1 MRIFRPFRRKTIM
14 EMKLMSI
21 IDDTI
26 ALFSDDLKFAALTPS
41 AIIAAMLS
49 SLICGVIIYLVYRF
63 CYRGVV
69 YSDNF
74 NILLVMITSITGFI
88 IMTISSNVVLSLG
101 MVGAL
106 SIVRFRSAIKD
117 PLDIGFLF
125 WSIAAGITAGA
136 GLYFVALLGTVVI
149 AVIYIVFS
157 MLKMT
162 KRNYLLIVHYNDEA
176 EENVNAVLG
185 AMKYRLKNRT
195 KTAGS
200 NELTIEIKVKN
211 NDTSSLS
218 RFKGIEGVTSVTLLE
233 YNGEY
238 MN

>member
-1 MRIFRPFRRKTIM
+1 M
-14 EMKLMSI
+14 ETQLMSI
-21 IDDTI
+21 VDETLK
-26 ALFSDDLKFAALTPS
+26 LFVDDLNFSALTP
-41 AIIAAMLS
+41 AGIIASMLS
-49 SLICGVIIYLVYRF
+49 ALVCGVIIYLVYRF

-74 NILLVMITSITGFI
+74 NVLLVMITTITGFI

-136 GLYFVALLGTVVI
+136 GLYFVAVIGTVLI

-157 MLKMT
+157 MFKKS
-162 KRNYLLIVHYNDEA
+162 KRNYLLIVHYSDAA
-176 EENVNAVLG
+176 EDNVNAVLG
-185 AMKYRLKNRT
+185 GMRYRLKNKT
-195 KTAGS
+195 KNGDS
-200 NELTIEIKVKN
+200 NEITIEIKVRN
-211 NDTSSLS
+211 NDTSGLS
-218 RFKGIEGVTSVTLLE
+218 RFKGIDGVTSVTLLE

>member
-1 MRIFRPFRRKTIM
+1 M
-14 EMKLMSI
+14 ETRLLSV
-21 IDDTI
+21 IDDTLK
-26 ALFSDDLKFAALTPS
+26 LFGDNLSFTALTP
-41 AIIAAMLS
+41 AGILAAMS
-49 SLICGVIIYLVYRF
+49 TSLLCGIIIYLVYRF

-74 NILLVMITSITGFI
+74 NVLLVMITSITGFI

-125 WSIAAGITAGA
+125 WAIAAGITAGA
-136 GLYFVALLGTVVI
+136 GLYFVAVLGTCVI

-157 MLKMT
+157 MIKRS
-162 KRNYLLIVHYNDEA
+162 KRNYLLILHYTDEA
-176 EENVNAVLG
+176 EDNVNAALG
-185 AMKYRLKNRT
+185 GMKYRLKN
-195 KTAGS
+195 KTRSGGG
-200 NELTIEIKVKN
+200 NELTVEVKVRN
-211 NDTSSLS
+211 NDTSELS

>member
-1 MRIFRPFRRKTIM
+1 
-14 EMKLMSI
+14 MKMLSI
-21 IDDTI
+21 VDETLG
-26 ALFSDDLKFAALTPS
+26 LFSDSLNFSVLTP
-41 AIIAAMLS
+41 AGIIAAMLS
-49 SLICGVIIYLVYRF
+49 ALVCGIIIYLVYRF

-74 NILLVMITSITGFI
+74 NILLVMITAITGFI

-106 SIVRFRSAIKD
+106 SIVRFRTAVKD

-125 WSIAAGITAGA
+125 WAIAAGITAGA
-136 GLYFVALLGTVVI
+136 GLYFVAVLGTVVI

-157 MLKMT
+157 MMK
-162 KRNYLLIVHYNDEA
+162 KQKKSYLLIVHYSEDA
-176 EENVNAVLG
+176 ESNVNAVLG
-185 AMKYRLKNRT
+185 GMRYRLKN
-195 KTAGS
+195 KSQSGS
-200 NELTIEIKVKN
+200 GIELTIEIKVKN
-211 NDTSSLS
+211 NDTAQLS
-218 RFKGIEGVTSVTLLE
+218 RFKGIEGVSAVTLLE

>member
-1 MRIFRPFRRKTIM
+1 M
-14 EMKLMSI
+14 EIQLMSI
-21 IDDTI
+21 VDETLK
-26 ALFSDDLKFAALTPS
+26 LFGDDLNFSALTP
-41 AIIAAMLS
+41 AGIIAAMAS
-49 SLICGVIIYLVYRF
+49 SLVCGIIIYLVYRF

-74 NILLVMITSITGFI
+74 NVLLVMITTITGFI

-136 GLYFVALLGTVVI
+136 GLYFVAVLGTVLI

-157 MLKMT
+157 MFKKS
-162 KRNYLLIVHYNDEA
+162 KRNYLLIVHYNDSA
-176 EENVNAVLG
+176 EDNVNAVLG
-185 AMKYRLKNRT
+185 GMKYRLKNKT
-195 KTAGS
+195 KTGDK
-200 NELTIEIKVKN
+200 NEITIEIKVKH
-211 NDTSSLS
+211 NDTSGLS
-218 RFKGIEGVTSVTLLE
+218 RFKGIDGVTSVTLLE

>member
-1 MRIFRPFRRKTIM
+1 MSFQ
-14 EMKLMSI
+14 LMGI
-21 IDDTI
+21 ISDTL
-26 ALFSDDLKFAALTPS
+26 ALFGDDLKFQALTP
-41 AIIAAMLS
+41 AGIIAAMAS
-49 SLICGVIIYLVYRF
+49 SLLCGVIIYLVYRF

-125 WSIAAGITAGA
+125 WAIASGITAGA
-136 GLYFVALLGTVVI
+136 GLYFVAVVGTVLI

-157 MLKMT
+157 MLKVS
-162 KRNYLLIVHYNDEA
+162 KRSYLLIVHYDDAA
-176 EENVNAVLG
+176 EDNVNAVLG
-185 AMKYRLKNRT
+185 GMKYRLRSKT
-195 KTAGS
+195 KTNGS

-218 RFKGIEGVTSVTLLE
+218 RFKGIEGVGSVTLLE

>member
-1 MRIFRPFRRKTIM
+1 MNF
-14 EMKLMSI
+14 KLLSV
-21 IDDTI
+21 IDDTLK
-26 ALFSDDLKFAALTPS
+26 LFSDNLNFSILTP
-41 AIIAAMLS
+41 AGIIAAMVS
-49 SLICGVIIYLVYRF
+49 SLVCGIIIYLVYRF

-106 SIVRFRSAIKD
+106 SIVRFRTAIKD

-125 WSIAAGITAGA
+125 WAIASGITAGA
-136 GLYFVALLGTVVI
+136 GLYFVAVLGTVII

-157 MLKMT
+157 LLK
-162 KRNYLLIVHYNDEA
+162 KQKKNYLLIVHYDESA
-176 EENVNAVLG
+176 EQNVNAVLG
-185 AMKYRLKNRT
+185 GMKYRLKN
-195 KTAGS
+195 KTQSGS
-200 NELTIEIKVKN
+200 GVELTIEIKVKN
-211 NDTSSLS
+211 NDTTQLS
-218 RFKGIEGVTSVTLLE
+218 RFKGIENVNSVTLLE
-233 YNGEY
+233 YSGEY

>member
-1 MRIFRPFRRKTIM
+1 
-14 EMKLMSI
+14 MKVLSI
-21 IDDTI
+21 IDDTLQLFKD
-26 ALFSDDLKFAALTPS
+26 ALNFTALTP
-41 AIIAAMLS
+41 AGMIAAMLS
-49 SLICGVIIYLVYRF
+49 ALVCGIIIYLVYRF

-106 SIVRFRSAIKD
+106 SIVRFRAAIKD

-136 GLYFVALLGTVVI
+136 GLYFAAVFGTILI
-149 AVIYIVFS
+149 AAIYIVFS
-157 MLKMT
+157 AIKT
-162 KRNYLLIVHYNDEA
+162 QKRNYLLIVHYSDSA
-176 EENVNAVLG
+176 EQNVNAVLG
-185 AMKYRLKNRT
+185 AIKYRLKNKT
-195 KTAGS
+195 KTGGS
-200 NELTIEIKVKN
+200 NELTIEVKVKN
-211 NDTSSLS
+211 NDTSHIS
-218 RFKGIEGVTSVTLLE
+218 RFQEIDGVSSVTLLE
-233 YNGEY
+233 YSGEY

>member
-1 MRIFRPFRRKTIM
+1 M
-14 EMKLMSI
+14 ETQLMSI
-21 IDDTI
+21 VDETLK
-26 ALFSDDLKFAALTPS
+26 LFVDDLHFSALTP
-41 AIIAAMLS
+41 AGIIASMLS
-49 SLICGVIIYLVYRF
+49 ALVCGVIIYLVYRF

-74 NILLVMITSITGFI
+74 NVLLVMITTITGFI

-136 GLYFVALLGTVVI
+136 GLYFVAVIGTVLI

-157 MLKMT
+157 MFKKS
-162 KRNYLLIVHYNDEA
+162 KRNYLLIVHYNDAA
-176 EENVNAVLG
+176 EDNVNAVLG
-185 AMKYRLKNRT
+185 GMRYRLKNKT
-195 KTAGS
+195 KNGDS
-200 NELTIEIKVKN
+200 NEITIEIKVRN
-211 NDTSSLS
+211 NDTSGLS
-218 RFKGIEGVTSVTLLE
+218 RFKGIDGVTSVTLLE

>member
-1 MRIFRPFRRKTIM
+1 MNLR
-14 EMKLMSI
+14 LLSV

-26 ALFSDDLKFAALTPS
+26 KLFSDNLNFSILTP
-41 AIIAAMLS
+41 AGIIAAMLS
-49 SLICGVIIYLVYRF
+49 SLVCGIIIYLVYRF

-106 SIVRFRSAIKD
+106 SIVRFRTAIKD

-125 WSIAAGITAGA
+125 WAIASGITAGA
-136 GLYFVALLGTVVI
+136 GLYFVAVLGTVII

-157 MLKMT
+157 LLK
-162 KRNYLLIVHYNDEA
+162 KQKKNYLLIVHYDESA
-176 EENVNAVLG
+176 EQNVNAVLG
-185 AMKYRLKNRT
+185 GMKYRLKN
-195 KTAGS
+195 KTQSGS
-200 NELTIEIKVKN
+200 GVELTIEIKVKN
-211 NDTSSLS
+211 NDTTQLS
-218 RFKGIEGVTSVTLLE
+218 RFKGIENVNSVTLLE
-233 YNGEY
+233 YSGEY

>member
-1 MRIFRPFRRKTIM
+1 
-14 EMKLMSI
+14 MKVLSI
-21 IDDTI
+21 IDDTLQLFKD
-26 ALFSDDLKFAALTPS
+26 ALNFTALTP
-41 AIIAAMLS
+41 AGMIAAMLS
-49 SLICGVIIYLVYRF
+49 ALVCGIIIYLVYRF

-106 SIVRFRSAIKD
+106 SIVRFRAAIKD

-136 GLYFVALLGTVVI
+136 GLYFAAVFGTNLI
-149 AVIYIVFS
+149 AAIYIVFS
-157 MLKMT
+157 AIKT
-162 KRNYLLIVHYNDEA
+162 QKRNYLLIVHYSDSA
-176 EENVNAVLG
+176 EQNVNAVLG
-185 AMKYRLKNRT
+185 AIKYRLKNKT
-195 KTAGS
+195 KTGGS
-200 NELTIEIKVKN
+200 NELTIEVKVKN
-211 NDTSSLS
+211 NDTSHIS
-218 RFKGIEGVTSVTLLE
+218 RFQEIDGVSSVTLLE
-233 YNGEY
+233 YSGEY

>member
-1 MRIFRPFRRKTIM
+1 MAPKA
-14 EMKLMSI
+14 MSI
-21 IDDTI
+21 ISDTI
-26 ALFSDDLKFAALTPS
+26 ALFGDDLNFTALTPAS
-41 AIIAAMLS
+41 IIAAMLS
-49 SLICGVIIYLVYRF
+49 SLLCGVIIYLVYRF

-125 WSIAAGITAGA
+125 WSIASGITAGA
-136 GLYFVALLGTVVI
+136 GLYFVAILGTVLI

-157 MLKMT
+157 LLKKT
-162 KRNYLLIVHYNDEA
+162 KQ
-176 EENVNAVLG
+176 
-185 AMKYRLKNRT
+185 
-195 KTAGS
+195 
-200 NELTIEIKVKN
+200 
-211 NDTSSLS
+211 
-218 RFKGIEGVTSVTLLE
+218 
-233 YNGEY
+233 
-238 MN
+238 

>member
-1 MRIFRPFRRKTIM
+1 M
-14 EMKLMSI
+14 ETKAMSVVSETLKL
-21 IDDTI
+21 
-26 ALFSDDLKFAALTPS
+26 FGDDLNFSTLTPA
-41 AIIAAMLS
+41 AILAAMAT
-49 SLICGVIIYLVYRF
+49 SLLCGIIVYLVYRF

-125 WSIAAGITAGA
+125 WAIAAGITAGA
-136 GLYFVALLGTVVI
+136 GLYFVAIIGTVSI

-157 MLKMT
+157 MLK
-162 KRNYLLIVHYNDEA
+162 KSRRNYLLIVHYTDAA
-176 EENVNAVLG
+176 EDNVNAVLG
-185 AMKYRLKNRT
+185 GMKYRLKNKS
-195 KTAGS
+195 KTGEN
-200 NELTIEIKVKN
+200 NEITIEIKVKN
-211 NDTSSLS
+211 NDTSGLS
-218 RFKGIEGVTSVTLLE
+218 RFKGIDGVTGVTLLE

>member
-1 MRIFRPFRRKTIM
+1 
-14 EMKLMSI
+14 MKVLSI
-21 IDDTI
+21 IDDTLQLFKD
-26 ALFSDDLKFAALTPS
+26 ALNFTALTP
-41 AIIAAMLS
+41 AGMIAAMLS
-49 SLICGVIIYLVYRF
+49 ALVCGIIIYLVYRF

-106 SIVRFRSAIKD
+106 SIVRFRAAIKD

-136 GLYFVALLGTVVI
+136 GLYFAAVFGTILI
-149 AVIYIVFS
+149 AAIYIVFS
-157 MLKMT
+157 AIKT
-162 KRNYLLIVHYNDEA
+162 QKRNYLLIVHYSDSA
-176 EENVNAVLG
+176 EQNVNAVLG
-185 AMKYRLKNRT
+185 AIKYRLKNKT
-195 KTAGS
+195 KTGGS
-200 NELTIEIKVKN
+200 NELTIEVKVKN
-211 NDTSSLS
+211 NDTSQIS
-218 RFKGIEGVTSVTLLE
+218 RFQEIDGVSSVTLLE
-233 YNGEY
+233 YSGEY

>member
-1 MRIFRPFRRKTIM
+1 
-14 EMKLMSI
+14 MKILSI
-21 IDDTI
+21 IDDTLQLFKD
-26 ALFSDDLKFAALTPS
+26 ALNFTALTP
-41 AIIAAMLS
+41 AGMIAAMLS
-49 SLICGVIIYLVYRF
+49 ALVCGIIIYLVYRF

-106 SIVRFRSAIKD
+106 SIVRFRAAIKD

-136 GLYFVALLGTVVI
+136 GLYFAAVFGTILI
-149 AVIYIVFS
+149 AAIYIVFS
-157 MLKMT
+157 AIKT
-162 KRNYLLIVHYNDEA
+162 QKRNYLLIVHYTDNA
-176 EENVNAVLG
+176 ESNVNAVLG
-185 AMKYRLKNRT
+185 AMKYRLKNKT
-195 KTAGS
+195 KTGGS
-200 NELTIEIKVKN
+200 NELTIEVKVKN
-211 NDTSSLS
+211 NDTSHIS
-218 RFKGIEGVTSVTLLE
+218 RFQEIDGVSSVTLLE
-233 YNGEY
+233 YSGEY

>member
-1 MRIFRPFRRKTIM
+1 MSF
-14 EMKLMSI
+14 KLLSV

-26 ALFSDDLKFAALTPS
+26 KLFSDSLNFSILSPAG
-41 AIIAAMLS
+41 IIAAMLS
-49 SLICGVIIYLVYRF
+49 SLVCGIIIYLVYRF

-106 SIVRFRSAIKD
+106 SIVRFRTAIKD

-125 WSIAAGITAGA
+125 WSIASGITAGA
-136 GLYFVALLGTVVI
+136 GLYFVAVLGTVII
-149 AVIYIVFS
+149 AVIYIIFS
-157 MLKMT
+157 LLK
-162 KRNYLLIVHYNDEA
+162 KQKKNYLLIVHYDESA
-176 EENVNAVLG
+176 EQNVNAVLG
-185 AMKYRLKNRT
+185 GMKYRLKN
-195 KTAGS
+195 KTQSGS
-200 NELTIEIKVKN
+200 DIELTIEIKVKN
-211 NDTSSLS
+211 NDTTQLS
-218 RFKGIEGVTSVTLLE
+218 RFKGIENVNSVTLLE
-233 YNGEY
+233 YSGEY

>member
-1 MRIFRPFRRKTIM
+1 
-14 EMKLMSI
+14 MKVLSI
-21 IDDTI
+21 IDDTLQLFKD
-26 ALFSDDLKFAALTPS
+26 ALNFTALTP
-41 AIIAAMLS
+41 AGMIAAMLS
-49 SLICGVIIYLVYRF
+49 ALVCGIIIYLVYRF

-106 SIVRFRSAIKD
+106 SIVRFRAAIKD

-136 GLYFVALLGTVVI
+136 GLYFAAVFGTILI
-149 AVIYIVFS
+149 AAIYIVFS
-157 MLKMT
+157 AIKT
-162 KRNYLLIVHYNDEA
+162 QKRNYLLIVHYSDSA
-176 EENVNAVLG
+176 EQNVNAVLG
-185 AMKYRLKNRT
+185 AIKYRLKNKT
-195 KTAGS
+195 KTGGS
-200 NELTIEIKVKN
+200 NELTIEVKVKN
-211 NDTSSLS
+211 NDTSHIS
-218 RFKGIEGVTSVTLLE
+218 RFQEIDGVSSVTLLE
-233 YNGEY
+233 YSGKY

>member
-1 MRIFRPFRRKTIM
+1 MQP
-14 EMKLMSI
+14 KLMSI
-21 IDDTI
+21 VDEAIT
-26 ALFSDDLKFAALTPS
+26 LFGDDLKFSALTPA
-41 AIIAAMLS
+41 AILAAMLTA
-49 SLICGVIIYLVYRF
+49 LICGIIIYLVYRF

-74 NILLVMITSITGFI
+74 NVLLVMITSITGFI

-136 GLYFVALLGTVVI
+136 GLYFVAILGTVVI
-149 AVIYIVFS
+149 AVVYILFS
-157 MLKMT
+157 MLKKT
-162 KRNYLLIVHYNDEA
+162 KRNYLLIVHYNDAA
-176 EENVNAVLG
+176 EDNVNAVLG
-185 AMKYRLKNRT
+185 GMKYRLKN
-195 KTAGS
+195 KTRNGER

-211 NDTSSLS
+211 NDTSGLS
-218 RFKGIEGVTSVTLLE
+218 RFKGIDGVTSVTLLE

>member
-1 MRIFRPFRRKTIM
+1 MNLR
-14 EMKLMSI
+14 LLSV

-26 ALFSDDLKFAALTPS
+26 KLFSDSLNFSILTP
-41 AIIAAMLS
+41 AGIIAAMFS
-49 SLICGVIIYLVYRF
+49 SLVCGIIIYLVYRF

-106 SIVRFRSAIKD
+106 SIVRFRTAIKD

-125 WSIAAGITAGA
+125 WAIASGITAGA
-136 GLYFVALLGTVVI
+136 GLYFVAVLGTVII

-157 MLKMT
+157 LMK
-162 KRNYLLIVHYNDEA
+162 KQKKNYLLIVHYDESA
-176 EENVNAVLG
+176 EQNVNAVLG
-185 AMKYRLKNRT
+185 GMKYRLKN
-195 KTAGS
+195 KTQSGS
-200 NELTIEIKVKN
+200 GVELTIEIKVKN
-211 NDTSSLS
+211 NDTTQLS
-218 RFKGIEGVTSVTLLE
+218 RFKGIENVNSVTLLE
-233 YNGEY
+233 YSGEY

>member
-1 MRIFRPFRRKTIM
+1 MDLKV
-14 EMKLMSI
+14 MSI
-21 IDDTI
+21 VDEVLS
-26 ALFSDDLKFAALTPS
+26 LFGDDLKFSALTPS
-41 AIIAAMLS
+41 AIIAAMAS
-49 SLICGVIIYLVYRF
+49 SLLCGIIIYLVYRF

-125 WSIAAGITAGA
+125 WSIASGITAGA
-136 GLYFVALLGTVVI
+136 GLYFVAVFGTVCI
-149 AVIYIVFS
+149 AVIYIIFS
-157 MLKMT
+157 LIKKT
-162 KRNYLLIVHYNDEA
+162 KRSYLLIVHYTDAA
-176 EENVNAVLG
+176 EDNVNAVLG
-185 AMKYRLKNRT
+185 GMKYRLKNKS
-195 KTAGS
+195 KTGGS
-200 NELTIEIKVKN
+200 NELTIEVKVKN
-211 NDTSSLS
+211 NDTSGLS
-218 RFKGIEGVTSVTLLE
+218 RFKGIDGVTGVTLLE